1 MKTYKIIIA
10 CAASLFLG
18 ACSNELDEDV
28 TLGVNIDTN
37 ENVSFDGHIITV
49 KKPSSAAKKAA
60 NTNTGNA
67 S

>member
-37 ENVSFDGHIITV
+37 ENVQFRRTYHYRKEMDSRHVQPYRRT
-49 KKPSSAAKKAA
+49 PTS
-60 NTNTGNA
+60 
-67 S
+67 